1 MHNGILILAIFA
13 FLYSI
18 VAGRIERGMVSGP
31 IVFVSAGILMGPLV
45 LGWFEGGVLRQQL
58 RIFADMTLV
67 LILFSDAA
75 NVELSVL
82 RSKLKIPTRMLL
94 VCLPGVIVLGFGLA
108 LVLLDMLSLYEAAI
122 LGVILAA
129 TDAAL
134 GKAVI
139 SDPRVPDWI
148 RASLNAESGLND
160 GICVPFLFIFIAM
173 SLEAAGTAVSTVAP
187 LIIVLEEIGIGLI
200 AGLGL
205 TLVAGT
211 LLKFCISRGWLTE
224 VWTQVTVPAL
234 ALACFEL
241 AGAMHG
247 SGYIAAFT
255 GGLLFGRLLGPSK
268 HKFVLAAE
276 GIGETLA
283 MLTWLLFG
291 SAVVAGIIG
300 LVTWQIMAYA
310 LLSLTVVRMLPIFLS
325 LSGTASTNQD
335 RLFLGWFGPRGLAS
349 IVFTIIVLD
358 SELPG
363 GEVIALVVV
372 LTVFLSLIIHGITA
386 RPLSGWI
393 SRHHSGKGNGR
404 SSPPTK

>member
-45 LGWFEGGVLRQQL
+45 LGWFEGGALRQQL

-82 RSKLKIPTRMLL
+82 RSKIKIPTRMLL
-94 VCLPGVIVLGFGLA
+94 VGLPGVIVLGFGLA

-160 GICVPFLFIFIAM
+160 GICVPFLFIFIAL
-173 SLEAAGTAVSTVAP
+173 SLETAGTAASTVAP

-241 AGAMHG
+241 AGEMHG

-255 GGLLFGRLLGPSK
+255 GGLLFGRLMGPAK

-291 SAVVAGIIG
+291 SAVVASIIG

-310 LLSLTVVRMLPIFLS
+310 LLSLTVVRVLPIFLS
-325 LSGTASTNQD
+325 LSGTASTKQD

-349 IVFTIIVLD
+349 IVFVIIVMD

-393 SRHHSGKGNGR
+393 SRHHSGKAD
-404 SSPPTK
+404 

>member
-1 MHNGILILAIFA
+1 MHNEILILAIFA

-18 VAGRIERGMVSGP
+18 LAGRIEGGMVSGP
-31 IVFVSAGILMGPLV
+31 IVFVSVGILMGPLV
-45 LGWFEGGVLRQQL
+45 LGWIEGTVLRHQL
-58 RIFADMTLV
+58 RMFADMTLV

-75 NVELSVL
+75 NAELSVL
-82 RSKLKIPTRMLL
+82 RSKLKIPARMFM
-94 VCLPGVIVLGFGLA
+94 VGLPGVIVLGFGLA
-108 LVLLDMLSLYEAAI
+108 LVLLDALSFYEAAI

-139 SDPRVPDWI
+139 SDQRVPDWI

-160 GICVPFLFIFIAM
+160 GICVPFLFIFIAL
-173 SLEAAGTAVSTVAP
+173 SLEAAGTAASTVAP

-200 AGLGL
+200 AGMGL
-205 TLVAGT
+205 TLVAAT

-224 VWTQVTVPAL
+224 VWTQITVPAL

-241 AGAMHG
+241 AGEMHG

-255 GGLLFGRLLGPSK
+255 GGLLFGHLLGPSK
-268 HKFVLAAE
+268 HKFVVAAE
-276 GIGETLA
+276 GIGEALA
-283 MLTWLLFG
+283 MLTWLMFG

-300 LVTWQIMAYA
+300 LVTWQIMVYA
-310 LLSLTVVRMLPIFLS
+310 LLSLTVVRVLPIVLS
-325 LSGTASTNQD
+325 LTGTASTSQD

-349 IVFTIIVLD
+349 IVFVIIVLD

-363 GEVIALVVV
+363 GEVIALVVA
-372 LTVFLSLIIHGITA
+372 LTVFLSLIAHGVTA
-386 RPLSGWI
+386 KPLSARI
-393 SRHHSGKGNGR
+393 SKQHSD
-404 SSPPTK
+404 TKD

>member
-1 MHNGILILAIFA
+1 MHNEILILAIFA

-18 VAGRIERGMVSGP
+18 LAGRIEGGMVSEP
-31 IVFVSAGILMGPLV
+31 IVFVSVGILMGPLV
-45 LGWFEGGVLRQQL
+45 LGWFEGTVLRHQL
-58 RIFADMTLV
+58 RMFADMTLV

-75 NVELSVL
+75 NAELSVL
-82 RSKLKIPTRMLL
+82 RSKLKIPARMLL
-94 VCLPGVIVLGFGLA
+94 VGLPGVIVLGFGLA
-108 LVLLDMLSLYEAAI
+108 LVLLDALSFYEAAI

-139 SDPRVPDWI
+139 SDQRVPDWI

-160 GICVPFLFIFIAM
+160 GICVPFLFIFIAL
-173 SLEAAGTAVSTVAP
+173 SLEAAGTAASTVAP

-200 AGLGL
+200 AGMGL
-205 TLVAGT
+205 TLVAAT

-224 VWTQVTVPAL
+224 VWTQITVPAL

-241 AGAMHG
+241 AGEMHG

-255 GGLLFGRLLGPSK
+255 GGLLFGHLLGPSK
-268 HKFVLAAE
+268 HKFVVAAE
-276 GIGETLA
+276 GIGEALA
-283 MLTWLLFG
+283 MLTWLMFG

-300 LVTWQIMAYA
+300 LVTWQIMVYA
-310 LLSLTVVRMLPIFLS
+310 LLSLTVVRVLPIVLS
-325 LSGTASTNQD
+325 LTGTASTSQD

-349 IVFTIIVLD
+349 IVFVIIVLD

-363 GEVIALVVV
+363 GEVIALVVA
-372 LTVFLSLIIHGITA
+372 LTVFLSLIAHGVTA
-386 RPLSGWI
+386 KPLSAWI
-393 SRHHSGKGNGR
+393 SKQHSD
-404 SSPPTK
+404 TKD